1 MSCPQLAGQVAL
13 VTGAGTGLGR
23 QCAIALGEEGATVI
37 LVGRT
42 EESLCETADIM
53 RSRSAAA
60 PHVRRCDVT
69 LDDEVDRL
77 FDILPRCDIL
87 INNAGKNVPQP
98 FVDVRADT
106 LDEVIQL
113 NVRAVF
119 RVAQAAVR
127 KMSPQKTG
135 VIVNMSSQMGHVGAA
150 GRSAY
155 CMTKHAVEGL
165 TKALAV
171 ELGPRGIRVNALAPT
186 YVETPL
192 TRPFLS
198 DPTFRAEALR
208 RIPLGCMAEPRDV
221 AEAAIFLITAPMI
234 TGISLLVD
242 GGYTA
247 Q

>member
-1 MSCPQLAGQVAL
+1 MSSPQLAGQVAL

-23 QCAIALGEEGATVI
+23 QCAIAIGEAGASVI

-42 EESLCETADIM
+42 EKSLYETAELM

-60 PHVRRCDVT
+60 PQVCRCDVT
-69 LDDEVDRL
+69 RDDEVDRL
-77 FDILPRCDIL
+77 FDALPRCDIL
-87 INNAGKNVPQP
+87 INNAGRNVPQP
-98 FVDVRADT
+98 FVDVRPET
-106 LDEVIQL
+106 LDEMIQL

-119 RVAQAAVR
+119 RVAQAAAR
-127 KMSPQKTG
+127 KMSRQHTG
-135 VIVNMSSQMGHVGAA
+135 IIVNMSSQMGHIGAA
-150 GRSAY
+150 CRSAY

-171 ELGPRGIRVNALAPT
+171 ELGPQGLRVNSLAPT

-198 DPTFRAEALR
+198 DPTFRADALR
-208 RIPLGCMAEPRDV
+208 RIPLGRMAQPRDV